1 MKLKKLVI
9 YSSIAILLNSH
20 LVLINND
27 KEETIDNHSIST
39 HYDDINF
46 IAHRGLSS
54 LYLDNTLSSVTACN
68 NNECIDGVEID
79 VRLTKDNEVVLMH
92 DSTIEDK
99 KIIDYTLEELKDIN
113 LKYGLSKMGSSI
125 SKVDVFSAN
134 SLLIKKRFLNKNCDD
149 NKVCTLDDVLLNL
162 EDDKEL
168 LVELKFDKDKESIL
182 MDLVA
187 QKLNGRHNIIIQ
199 SFDANALLKM
209 KEKYP
214 QYKYQIIISKEENLD
229 LLDLD
234 FDGYAIKYTI
244 VDEDLII
251 EKLNEGKSISFWT
264 IDSYDKFISLYE
276 EYEEYNENISYISDV
291 PDVLCY
297 TYKERNE

>member
-1 MKLKKLVI
+1 MKTKSLF
-9 YSSIAILLNSH
+9 
-20 LVLINND
+20 D
-27 KEETIDNHSIST
+27 
-39 HYDDINF
+39 F
-46 IAHRGLSS
+46 I
-54 LYLDNTLSSVTACN
+54 
-68 NNECIDGVEID
+68 
-79 VRLTKDNEVVLMH
+79 
-92 DSTIEDK
+92 
-99 KIIDYTLEELKDIN
+99 
-113 LKYGLSKMGSSI
+113 
-125 SKVDVFSAN
+125 
-134 SLLIKKRFLNKNCDD
+134 
-149 NKVCTLDDVLLNL
+149 
-162 EDDKEL
+162 
-168 LVELKFDKDKESIL
+168 ELKFDEDKESIL

-187 QKLNGRHNIIIQ
+187 QKLNGRHNIVIQ

-229 LLDLD
+229 LLDLE